1 MEKYKLFYSAA
12 RVVYFV
18 SNLGNV
24 KTVNKSSKNVR
35 YLKLSTSFTCKYDKI
50 GYLIFGTKIKGK
62 TKSNHVHCAV
72 IKLFGSKKPSK
83 NHEINHID
91 GNKHNNNI
99 INLEWVTRSQ
109 NTREAYKLGL
119 IKKPNLNGSKNPNY
133 GNYKYSK
140 TLIKYAL
147 KLVKQGNSLG
157 CASKLTGINYK
168 NLWHYKKIE
177 EKLS

>member
-1 MEKYKLFYSAA
+1 M
-12 RVVYFV
+12 V
-18 SNLGNV
+18 
-24 KTVNKSSKNVR
+24 
-35 YLKLSTSFTCKYDKI
+35 
-50 GYLIFGTKIKGK
+50 
-62 TKSNHVHCAV
+62 
-72 IKLFGSKKPSK
+72 
-83 NHEINHID
+83 
-91 GNKHNNNI
+91 
-99 INLEWVTRSQ
+99 Q
-109 NTREAYKLGL
+109 
-119 IKKPNLNGSKNPNY
+119 KNPNY